1 MAPPMSLAVISIML
15 AISGADPAAAA
26 PQPAPGASFT
36 SVKTLAA
43 LQQCLTDKLSA
54 VGEVVALKM
63 EDNSTTLLVRDN
75 PDGPMT
81 IDLAPPKV
89 IVTSRFIT
97 GSQKLVKDCL

>member
-1 MAPPMSLAVISIML
+1 MSLAVISIML
-15 AISGADPAAAA
+15 ALFAAEPPAATQ
-26 PQPAPGASFT
+26 PQPDSSAPGSTFT
-36 SVKTLAA
+36 SAKTLAA
-43 LQQCLTDKLSA
+43 LQQCLTDKLA
-54 VGEVVALKM
+54 MIGEVVALKT
-63 EDNSTTLLVRDN
+63 EGNSTTLLVRDN

>member
-1 MAPPMSLAVISIML
+1 MSLAVISIML
-15 AISGADPAAAA
+15 ALSAAEPPPPAAQ
-26 PQPAPGASFT
+26 PQQDPPRSTFVST
-36 SVKTLAA
+36 KTLAA
-43 LQQCLTDKLSA
+43 LQQCLTDKLA
-54 VGEVVALKM
+54 EIGEVVALKT
-63 EDNSTTLLVRDN
+63 EGDTTTLLVRDN

>member
-1 MAPPMSLAVISIML
+1 MPGPMSLAMISIML
-15 AISGADPAAAA
+15 AVSGADPAAAA
-26 PQPAPGASFT
+26 TPQPPGASFT
-36 SVKTLAA
+36 SAKTLAA

-63 EDNSTTLLVRDN
+63 EDDSTTLLVRDN